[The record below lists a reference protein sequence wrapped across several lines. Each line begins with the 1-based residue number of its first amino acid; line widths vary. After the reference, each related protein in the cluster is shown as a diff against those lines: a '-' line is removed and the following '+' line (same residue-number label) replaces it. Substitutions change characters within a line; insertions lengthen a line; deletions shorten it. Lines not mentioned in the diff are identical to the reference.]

1 MGPRRKTVKAVS
13 REGAESTKA
22 EEPKDYM
29 NQLSHEVLCHIFRY
43 LPLQDIMCMEC
54 LSRKLKEAV
63 TLYLRV
69 VKVVD
74 LCAGHW
80 WEYMPTGFTDSSFL
94 TLLRK
99 MPDIEQLYGLHP
111 RYLERRRVR
120 GHEAFSIPGVLEA
133 LQACPNLLGVETSHL
148 ELVEAI
154 WTYMPQVHILGKF
167 RNRNGAFPI
176 PPENKLKIPIGA
188 KIQTLHLVGVNVP
201 EIPCIPMLRHLYLKW
216 VRLTKPQPFKDF
228 LCISLRAFVM
238 RNCAGPT
245 NSLKYV
251 PLVTGLASARNL
263 EHLELVRVPFLG
275 GLIQHVVEDSWRS
288 GGFRN
293 LHTIVLGACKNALE
307 VDLGYLIITAARRL
321 HEVRIQPSLTK
332 DGVFSALK
340 MAELEFP
347 QFETLHLGYV
357 DEFLLQCK
365 MTSTDLVRYGLADVV
380 ENPGIITDI
389 DHSRWTRLVDLTLVR
404 CHAIKLDSFSQFIE
418 LLPSLE
424 FISLDQMFREPP
436 KGCAR
441 VGLSAGTGIGVS
453 SALVSNQNSNN
464 DNDNNNNHQ
473 NNNNNNPN
481 VHHNNH
487 QHPNEQNEENELH
500 QEGPAEE
507 QQIGAEALN
516 EMEEVAQEE
525 GEAAGQGQDELP
537 APSQAVVP
545 MEVDEEQAGPSGI
558 QPAVKAAPI
567 TIHDSDS
574 EDEEENMGTSR
585 ACISSSIAQ
594 NYSDGE
600 EKSRDPV
607 ETREP
612 SVSGKGKTPL
622 RKRCSTS
629 HGGQAKQFPVEESSC
644 EKGCQV
650 TSEQIKADMKAASD
664 MPERSKSK
672 DSYGSCSNTPA
683 STATPSSCSA
693 ASPSPDCAQ
702 AAQRHCAGSSPAAGE
717 ECRQCGCSPCRREG
731 CSEGE
736 PQESSVC
743 SRCCS
748 RGAQRRRTSGGG
760 DGESPSTSGACR
772 DGPDFALRTLPGCG
786 AAGEPGHDR
795 TSGSACGA
803 GSQEQSSQ
811 PPGWQLDCKEEYP
824 RRPLTRARSRLS
836 HVPLVS
842 EPEVAKPKPRQTT
855 KRKRTADKSTST
867 SDPVIEDDHVQV
879 LTLKSKNLVGITLTN
894 CGITDLVLKDCPKMM
909 FIHATRCR
917 VLKHLKVEN
926 APVVNRFDYAQCK
939 KLNMDQVLDQIL
951 RMPPERNRI
960 IYLRPMQ
967 QVDTLTLEQ
976 KIFSGPYPYHICII
990 HEFSNPPN
998 VRNKV
1003 RVRSW
1008 MDTIANIN
1016 QELIKYE
1023 FFPEAT
1029 RTEEDLKKYPKYPW
1043 GRDIYTLEGIVD
1055 GAPYSMITDFPWL
1068 RSLRTAEPNSYARYD
1083 FEDDERT
1090 TIYAPRRKGQL
1101 SADICMET
1109 IGEEISELRQ
1119 VRRGVFQRVV
1129 AIFIHYCDVNGEP
1142 VEDDYI

>member
-1 MGPRRKTVKAVS
+1 MGPRRKTVKPCLPNK
-13 REGAESTKA
+13 ESPEVTKSD
-22 EEPKDYM
+22 ETKDYM

-69 VKVVD
+69 VKIVD
-74 LCAGHW
+74 LCAGRW

-94 TLLRK
+94 TLLKK

-188 KIQTLHLVGVNVP
+188 KIQILHLVGVNVP

-228 LCISLRAFVM
+228 LCISLRTFVM

-263 EHLELVRVPFLG
+263 EQLELVRVPFLG

-365 MTSTDLVRYGLADVV
+365 MTNADLVKYGLADVV

-389 DHSRWTRLVDLTLVR
+389 GMKAVNEVFSCIKYLLIYNCPHLHNPNNWITDHSRWTRLVDLTLVR
-404 CHAIKLDSFSQFIE
+404 CHAVKLESFSQFIE

-464 DNDNNNNHQ
+464 ENDNHQ
-473 NNNNNNPN
+473 NNNPNGPNNNPQQAN
-481 VHHNNH
+481 D
-487 QHPNEQNEENELH
+487 QNEENEMR
-500 QEGPAEE
+500 QDGQAEE
-507 QQIGAEALN
+507 QQIAAEALN
-516 EMEEVAQEE
+516 EMEEVPQEDGESRNE
-525 GEAAGQGQDELP
+525 GP
-537 APSQAVVP
+537 THSHAVFP
-545 MEVDEEQAGPSGI
+545 MEVDEEQAGPSGL
-558 QPAVKAAPI
+558 QPVAKATPI
-567 TIHDSDS
+567 TVHDSDS
-574 EDEEENMGTSR
+574 EDEEESMGSPGN
-585 ACISSSIAQ
+585 CIAKNNSQ
-594 NYSDGE
+594 NYSDKE
-600 EKSRDPV
+600 DKI
-607 ETREP
+607 REP
-612 SVSGKGKTPL
+612 
-622 RKRCSTS
+622 
-629 HGGQAKQFPVEESSC
+629 AES
-644 EKGCQV
+644 
-650 TSEQIKADMKAASD
+650 
-664 MPERSKSK
+664 
-672 DSYGSCSNTPA
+672 
-683 STATPSSCSA
+683 
-693 ASPSPDCAQ
+693 
-702 AAQRHCAGSSPAAGE
+702 
-717 ECRQCGCSPCRREG
+717 RQ
-731 CSEGE
+731 
-736 PQESSVC
+736 
-743 SRCCS
+743 
-748 RGAQRRRTSGGG
+748 
-760 DGESPSTSGACR
+760 
-772 DGPDFALRTLPGCG
+772 L
-786 AAGEPGHDR
+786 
-795 TSGSACGA
+795 
-803 GSQEQSSQ
+803 
-811 PPGWQLDCKEEYP
+811 
-824 RRPLTRARSRLS
+824 
-836 HVPLVS
+836 
-842 EPEVAKPKPRQTT
+842 PEVAKPKPRHAM

-879 LTLKSKNLVGITLTN
+879 LVLKSKNLVGITLTN

-926 APVVNRFDYAQCK
+926 APIVNRFDYAQCK

-951 RMPPERNRI
+951 RMPAERNRI

-1003 RVRSW
+1003 RIRSW

-1029 RTEEDLKKYPKYPW
+1029 RSEGDLKKYSKYPW
-1043 GRDIYTLEGIVD
+1043 GREIYTLEGVVD

-1119 VRRGVFQRVV
+1119 MKKGVFQRVV

>member
-1 MGPRRKTVKAVS
+1 MGPRKKSVKTCIMNN
-13 REGAESTKA
+13 EIP
-22 EEPKDYM
+22 EEMTADETKDYM

-69 VKVVD
+69 VRVVD
-74 LCAGHW
+74 LCAGRW
-80 WEYMPTGFTDSSFL
+80 WEYMPSGFTDSSFL
-94 TLLRK
+94 TLLKK
-99 MPDIEQLYGLHP
+99 MPDVEQLYGLHP

-133 LQACPNLLGVETSHL
+133 LQACPNLVGVETSHL
-148 ELVEAI
+148 ELVESI
-154 WTYMPQVHILGKF
+154 WTYMPHVHILGKF

-201 EIPCIPMLRHLYLKW
+201 EIPCIPMLRHLYMKW

-228 LCISLRAFVM
+228 LCISLRTFVM

-263 EHLELVRVPFLG
+263 EHLEMVRVPFLG

-357 DEFLLQCK
+357 DEFLLQSR
-365 MTSTDLVRYGLADVV
+365 MANADLVKYGLADVV

-389 DHSRWTRLVDLTLVR
+389 GMKAVNEVFSCIKYLAIYNCPHLHNPYNWISDHSRWTRLVDINLVR
-404 CHAIKLDSFSQFIE
+404 CHALKLDSFGQFIE

-464 DNDNNNNHQ
+464 DDNNAQ
-473 NNNNNNPN
+473 NNNANI
-481 VHHNNH
+481 HDNNH
-487 QHPNEQNEENELH
+487 HHPDDSDEENDFRQDL
-500 QEGPAEE
+500 QPGE
-507 QQIGAEALN
+507 QQFAADALN
-516 EMEEVAQEE
+516 EMEDIVQEDGEVVAES
-525 GEAAGQGQDELP
+525 GNNTP
-537 APSQAVVP
+537 AHSQAIIPVD
-545 MEVDEEQAGPSGI
+545 VDEEQAGPSGL
-558 QPAVKAAPI
+558 QRVVKPTPI
-567 TIHDSDS
+567 TVHDSESD
-574 EDEEENMGTSR
+574 DEEDSLELQEVWIPKNGTR
-585 ACISSSIAQ
+585 R
-594 NYSDGE
+594 YSERE
-600 EKSRDPV
+600 EK
-607 ETREP
+607 T
-612 SVSGKGKTPL
+612 
-622 RKRCSTS
+622 
-629 HGGQAKQFPVEESSC
+629 
-644 EKGCQV
+644 
-650 TSEQIKADMKAASD
+650 
-664 MPERSKSK
+664 
-672 DSYGSCSNTPA
+672 
-683 STATPSSCSA
+683 
-693 ASPSPDCAQ
+693 
-702 AAQRHCAGSSPAAGE
+702 
-717 ECRQCGCSPCRREG
+717 
-731 CSEGE
+731 
-736 PQESSVC
+736 
-743 SRCCS
+743 
-748 RGAQRRRTSGGG
+748 
-760 DGESPSTSGACR
+760 GESV
-772 DGPDFALRTLPGCG
+772 
-786 AAGEPGHDR
+786 
-795 TSGSACGA
+795 
-803 GSQEQSSQ
+803 QSR
-811 PPGWQLDCKEEYP
+811 E
-824 RRPLTRARSRLS
+824 LS
-836 HVPLVS
+836 
-842 EPEVAKPKPRQTT
+842 EVAKTKPRHAM

-879 LTLKSKNLVGITLTN
+879 LVLKSKNLVGVTMTN

-926 APVVNRFDYAQCK
+926 APIVNRFDYAQCK

-976 KIFSGPYPYHICII
+976 KLFSGPYPYHICII

-1003 RVRSW
+1003 RIRSW

-1029 RTEEDLKKYPKYPW
+1029 RSEEDLKKYPKYPW
-1043 GRDIYTLEGIVD
+1043 GREIYTLEGVVD
-1055 GAPYSMITDFPWL
+1055 GAPYSMISDFPWL
-1068 RSLRTAEPNSYARYD
+1068 RSLRAAEPNSFARYD
-1083 FEDDERT
+1083 FEDDEES

-1109 IGEEISELRQ
+1109 IGEEISEMRQ
-1119 VRRGVFQRVV
+1119 MKKGVFQRVV